1 MNTEEVIKEVKNIEK
16 FNYTLAPKEVFDKI
30 YLALECYQSIE
41 EPKTGHWVEVNS
53 YESEHHSVT
62 DMRCNICGK
71 YSSVVLPHKTRFTY
85 PYCPNYG
92 AKMEE
97 Q

>member
-1 MNTEEVIKEVKNIEK
+1 MNIEEVIKEVKNIEK

-41 EPKTGHWVEVNS
+41 EPKTGHWICPATSDDIVNKDFF
-53 YESEHHSVT
+53 SECSECGRVFLDET
-62 DMRCNICGK
+62 D
-71 YSSVVLPHKTRFTY
+71 
-85 PYCPNYG
+85 YCPNCG

-97 Q
+97 E